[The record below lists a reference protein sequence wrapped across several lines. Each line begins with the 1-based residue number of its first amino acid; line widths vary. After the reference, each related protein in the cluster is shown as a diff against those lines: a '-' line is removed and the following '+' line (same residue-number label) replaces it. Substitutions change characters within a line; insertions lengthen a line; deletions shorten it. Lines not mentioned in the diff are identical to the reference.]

1 LVKDQPIIIIFLG
14 APGAGKG
21 TQAAGVARELN
32 MAHISSGDLFRQA
45 VERGDELG
53 LKVKAYME
61 KGTLVPDEITIQMVL
76 NRLAQP
82 SSQKG
87 IILDGFPR
95 NLAQAESLDRAL
107 SAQEEAVWRVIY
119 IRVEQPEL
127 IRRLSTRWLC
137 RKCQAPHTREAAGGQ
152 PSVCQKCGGELYQR
166 ADDSPETVKKRLEV
180 YFNDTTPLID
190 YYLRKGK
197 LAEVEGEGA
206 VNIVTDRIVSAVGG
220 RA

>member
-1 LVKDQPIIIIFLG
+1 MGKDQPVIIIFLG

-45 VERGDELG
+45 VERGDDLG
-53 LKVKAYME
+53 RKVKAFME

-76 NRLAQP
+76 DRLAQP
-82 SSQKG
+82 PPQKG

-107 SAQEEAVWRVIY
+107 TAQQKTVRKVVY

-137 RKCQAPHTREAAGGQ
+137 RKCQAPYSMDIGGQ
-152 PSVCQKCGGELYQR
+152 AVACQKCSGELYQR

-180 YFNDTTPLID
+180 YFRDTTPLID
-190 YYLRKGK
+190 YYQRQGK
-197 LAEVEGEGA
+197 LAEIDGEGV